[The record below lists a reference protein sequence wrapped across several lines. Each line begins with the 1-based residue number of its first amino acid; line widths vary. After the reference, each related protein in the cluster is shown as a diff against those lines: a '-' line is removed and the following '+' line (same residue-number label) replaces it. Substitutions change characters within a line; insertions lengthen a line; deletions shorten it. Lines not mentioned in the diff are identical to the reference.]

1 MQILLAKLKTIQEFF
16 NAALHCDVDDLL
28 FIPKSD
34 ARWKK
39 LEDVVAVETVEN
51 EQEIADSLREFSKL
65 IAVGN
70 AFISKGLSGD
80 SKVMQNLLTGASAG
94 YYFLKKDSA

>member
-1 MQILLAKLKTIQEFF
+1 M
-16 NAALHCDVDDLL
+16 DDLL

-80 SKVMQNLLTGASAG
+80 SKVM
-94 YYFLKKDSA
+94 